1 LIQSMTGFSEKR
13 FNSKIL
19 SAKVSIR
26 SLNHRYLD
34 WNYSGS
40 WIGEVENRLRS
51 ICREKIRR
59 GRIDVFIELKFLN
72 QGSWDIQINQN
83 LLEKIFMTLE
93 KSSSR
98 LGKTLNFSVENLFR
112 VPQVIEIKRKDFR
125 GEEIAFLER
134 SFERTLDEVIKQ
146 RSREGREIGKAL
158 RECVLNIKQ
167 SIRRIEKLAQNQ
179 PLLIKDKLRQRLE
192 ELMKEAPRLEDRLTE
207 EAAYYAQ
214 KYDITEEITR
224 LKSHLN
230 HVQQLL
236 SPQRGEPLGRKLD
249 FIAQEIYRETNTISS
264 KSPNMEII
272 QETLTIKGDL
282 ESIRQQIQNIE

>member
-1 LIQSMTGFSEKR
+1 MTGFSEKR

-34 WNYSGS
+34 WNYNGP
-40 WIGEVENRLRS
+40 WIGEVENKLRS

-59 GRIDVFIELKFLN
+59 GRIDVFLELKFIN
-72 QGSWDIQINQN
+72 QGSWDIRINEN
-83 LLEKIFMTLE
+83 LLEKILISLE

-98 LGKTLNFSVENLFR
+98 LGKTLSFSVENLFR
-112 VPQVIEIKRKDFR
+112 IPQVLEIKRKDFS

-146 RSREGREIGKAL
+146 RRREGRDIAKVL
-158 RECVLNIKQ
+158 RECVLSIKQ
-167 SIRRIEKLAQNQ
+167 SVRRIEKLAQNQ

-192 ELMKEAPRLEDRLTE
+192 ELKKEAPHLEERLAE
-207 EAAYYAQ
+207 EVAYYAQ
-214 KYDITEEITR
+214 KYDITEEIAR

-236 SPQRGEPLGRKLD
+236 SPQRGELLGRKLD

-264 KSPNMEII
+264 KSPSMEII
-272 QETLTIKGDL
+272 QETLTIKGEL

>member
-1 LIQSMTGFSEKR
+1 MIQSMTGFSEKR

-34 WNYSGS
+34 WNYNGP
-40 WIGEVENRLRS
+40 WIGEVENKLRS

-59 GRIDVFIELKFLN
+59 GRIDVFLELKFIN
-72 QGSWDIQINQN
+72 QGSWDIRINEN
-83 LLEKIFMTLE
+83 LLEKILISLE

-98 LGKTLNFSVENLFR
+98 LGKTLSFSVENLFR
-112 VPQVIEIKRKDFR
+112 IPQVLEIKRKDFS

-146 RSREGREIGKAL
+146 RRREGRDIAKVL
-158 RECVLNIKQ
+158 RECVLSIKQ
-167 SIRRIEKLAQNQ
+167 SVRRIEKLAQNQ

-192 ELMKEAPRLEDRLTE
+192 ELKKEALHLEERLAE
-207 EAAYYAQ
+207 EVAYYAQ
-214 KYDITEEITR
+214 KYDITEEIAR

-236 SPQRGEPLGRKLD
+236 SPQRGELLGRKLD

-264 KSPNMEII
+264 KSPSMEII
-272 QETLTIKGDL
+272 QETLTIKGEL

>member
-1 LIQSMTGFSEKR
+1 MIQSMTGFSEKR
-13 FNSKIL
+13 FNSKIF

-34 WNYSGS
+34 WNYNGP

-59 GRIDVFIELKFLN
+59 GKIDVSLDLKFIN
-72 QGSWDIQINQN
+72 QGSWDIRINEN
-83 LLEKIFMTLE
+83 LLEKIFISLE

-98 LGKTLNFSVENLFR
+98 LGKTLSFSVENLFR
-112 VPQVIEIKRKDFR
+112 IPQVLEIKRKDFS

-134 SFERTLDEVIKQ
+134 SFERTLDDVIKQ
-146 RSREGREIGKAL
+146 RRREGREIGKVL
-158 RECVLNIKQ
+158 REYVLNIKQ
-167 SIRRIEKLAQNQ
+167 SVRRIEELAQNQ

-192 ELMKEAPRLEDRLTE
+192 ELKKEAPHLEERLAE
-207 EAAYYAQ
+207 EVAYYAQ
-214 KYDITEEITR
+214 KYDINEEIVR
-224 LKSHLN
+224 LKSHLS
-230 HVQQLL
+230 HIQQLL
-236 SPQRGEPLGRKLD
+236 SPRRREPLGRKLD

-264 KSPNMEII
+264 KSPSMEII
-272 QETLTIKGDL
+272 QETLAIKGEL